1 MKRINSLL
9 SVEKHCESFYK
20 GTFRNGNK
28 KADVLIPRIVPYNKL
43 TFSEFFN
50 YCIGQYEI
58 YICTERSKEK
68 FMKLFNDNNNFNKED
83 LNSFYEEVE
92 DISLKLEK
100 VYGENLKYFVSNL
113 CSSSKS
119 ICGKEFETIKAKK
132 QFLMDNI
139 KF

>member
-1 MKRINSLL
+1 MKRINSFLT
-9 SVEKHCESFYK
+9 VEKHSEFFYK
-20 GTFRNGNK
+20 GTIKNGNK
-28 KADVLIPRIVPYNKL
+28 KADVVIPKVVPYKDLN
-43 TFSEFFN
+43 FSTFFN

-68 FMKLFNDNNNFNKED
+68 FMKLFKNNNKVSEED

-100 VYGENLKYFVSNL
+100 VYGEKLKYFVCNL
-113 CSSSKS
+113 LSSSKS
-119 ICGKEFETIKAKK
+119 VCGKEFENLKAKK